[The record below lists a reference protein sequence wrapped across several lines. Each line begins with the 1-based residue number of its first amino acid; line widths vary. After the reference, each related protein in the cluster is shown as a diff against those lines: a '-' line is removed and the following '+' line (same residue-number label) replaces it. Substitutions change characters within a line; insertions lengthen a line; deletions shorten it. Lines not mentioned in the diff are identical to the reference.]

1 MLYIGAL
8 YGIEINEM
16 RRLIDY
22 LEVTEGGYFDL
33 PWKRPTSLTKSEIAE
48 HIQLL
53 DSRLIRRKDRWSFG

>member
-1 MLYIGAL
+1 MLHIGAL
-8 YGIEINEM
+8 YGIGINEM

-22 LEVTEGGYFDL
+22 IEVSEGGYFEL
-33 PWKRPTSLTKSEIAE
+33 PWKRPVSLTKSEIAE

>member
-1 MLYIGAL
+1 MLRVGAL

-16 RRLIDY
+16 RCLIDY

-48 HIQLL
+48 HIQQL